1 MTQDVQ
7 SNDFIALADIA
18 LDNDDLQH
26 AIGEGTRTAYYR
38 RLDTMFAHSDEHG
51 EFMRQ
56 QAAEAKRRA
65 LRELP
70 DLLEKAERNLQKNGY
85 QVEWAEDAAQANQ
98 LVLDIARRH
107 HVRTVT
113 KSKSM
118 LTEELG
124 TNHALEKA
132 GLHVVETDLGE
143 YIIQLAGETPSHIVG
158 PVMHKTKSE
167 IRDVFVREL
176 DMQPTDNAEEMV
188 AFARRMLREDFLS
201 ADMGISGGNFLV
213 AETGS
218 IGLVMNEGNGRM
230 CTSLP
235 RVHIAIIGIEK
246 IVDTV
251 EDYITLTQVLPS
263 SSTGQKMTVYTNILN
278 GPSHDGEADGPEHA
292 YVILVDNGRSD
303 IYATKYA
310 EVLSCIRCGACQ
322 NACPVY
328 RTMGG
333 HAYGWVYGGP
343 IGAVLTPL
351 FVGLENATPLP
362 HASSLCGSC
371 KQVCP
376 VDIDLPR
383 MLLDL
388 RWDLVREGESK
399 AGWDAAMKMWAIGMT
414 SPTRFALGGK
424 AARAGQAIMG
434 DYMPGV
440 LGNWSKHRDFP
451 EFAPKPFRQLWGERA
466 PTLNPG
472 PPRSPASRGKL
483 PIKREG
489 LS

>member
-1 MTQDVQ
+1 
-7 SNDFIALADIA
+7 
-18 LDNDDLQH
+18 
-26 AIGEGTRTAYYR
+26 
-38 RLDTMFAHSDEHG
+38 
-51 EFMRQ
+51 
-56 QAAEAKRRA
+56 
-65 LRELP
+65 
-70 DLLEKAERNLQKNGY
+70 
-85 QVEWAEDAAQANQ
+85 
-98 LVLDIARRH
+98 
-107 HVRTVT
+107 
-113 KSKSM
+113 M

-124 TNHALEKA
+124 TNSAMEAA

-158 PVMHKTKSE
+158 PVMHKTKAE

-176 DMQPTDNAEEMV
+176 DMAPTDNAEEMV
-188 AFARRMLREDFLS
+188 AFARRMLRDDFLN
-201 ADMGISGGNFLV
+201 ADMGISGGNFLI

-235 RVHIAIIGIEK
+235 RVHIALIGIEK

-251 EDYITLTQVLPS
+251 EDYATLTQVLPS

-278 GPSHDGEADGPEHA
+278 GPGRADEGDGPEQA

-303 IYATKYA
+303 IYATKYT

-351 FVGLENATPLP
+351 FVGLEEATPLP

-399 AGWDAAMKMWAIGMT
+399 AGWDAAMKRWAIGRT
-414 SPTRFALGGK
+414 SPARFALGGR

-434 DYMPGV
+434 EYMPGP

-451 EFAPKPFRQLWGERA
+451 DFAPKPFRQLWESRRR
-466 PTLNPG
+466 
-472 PPRSPASRGKL
+472 RSSTQTRQGAQ
-483 PIKREG
+483 
-489 LS
+489 

>member
-1 MTQDVQ
+1 MTHEVQ
-7 SNDFIALADIA
+7 SNNFIALADVA
-18 LDNDDLQH
+18 LHNEDLQH
-26 AIGEGTRTAYYR
+26 AIGDGTRAAYYK
-38 RLDTMFAHSDEHG
+38 RLDTMFAHSNEHG

-56 QAAEAKRRA
+56 QSAEAKRRA
-65 LRELP
+65 LRHLP
-70 DLLEKAERNLQKNGY
+70 DLLEKSERNLKKNGFR
-85 QVEWAEDAAQANQ
+85 VEWAEDAAQANQ

-107 HVRTVT
+107 DVKTVT

-118 LTEELG
+118 LSEELG
-124 TNHALEKA
+124 TNHAMEAA
-132 GLHVVETDLGE
+132 GLRVVETDLGE
-143 YIIQLAGETPSHIVG
+143 YIIQLSGETPSHIVG
-158 PVMHKTKSE
+158 PVMHKTKAE

-176 DMQPTDNAEEMV
+176 DMEPTDDAAEMV
-188 AFARRMLREDFLS
+188 AFARKMLREVFLN
-201 ADMGISGGNFLV
+201 ADMGISGGNFLI

-230 CTSLP
+230 CTSMP
-235 RVHIAIIGIEK
+235 RVHVALVGIEK
-246 IVDTV
+246 LVDTV
-251 EDYITLTQVLPS
+251 EDYATLTQVLSS
-263 SSTGQKMTVYTNILN
+263 SSTGQKLTVYTNIIN
-278 GPSHDGEADGPEHA
+278 GPRRHNEEDGPEHA

-310 EVLSCIRCGACQ
+310 EVLTCIRCGACQ

-371 KQVCP
+371 KEVCP

-388 RWDLVREGESK
+388 RWDLVQQGETK
-399 AGWDAAMKMWAIGMT
+399 VGWDVAMKMWAIGMT
-414 SPTRFALGGK
+414 SPTRFNLGGA
-424 AARAGQAIMG
+424 AARAGQHIMG
-434 DYMPGV
+434 DYLPGV
-440 LGNWSKHRDFP
+440 LGNWTKHRDFP
-451 EFAPKPFRQLWGERA
+451 DFAPKSFRQLWKERA
-466 PTLNPG
+466 PTLNP
-472 PPRSPASRGKL
+472 SHKM
-483 PIKREG
+483 KEG
-489 LS
+489 LR

>member
-1 MTQDVQ
+1 MTMTVE
-7 SNDFIALADIA
+7 SNNFIALADVA
-18 LDNDDLQH
+18 LHNDDLQH
-26 AIGEGTRTAYYR
+26 AIGEGTRAAYYK

-65 LRELP
+65 LRQLP
-70 DLLEKAERNLQKNGY
+70 DLLEKAERNLKKNGF
-85 QVEWAEDAAQANQ
+85 QVEWAVDAVQANQ

-107 HVRTVT
+107 GAQTIT

-118 LTEELG
+118 LSEELG
-124 TNHALEKA
+124 TNHAMEAA
-132 GLHVVETDLGE
+132 GLQVVETDLGE
-143 YIIQLAGETPSHIVG
+143 YIIQLANETPSHIVG
-158 PVMHKTKSE
+158 PVMHKTKAE
-167 IRDVFVREL
+167 IRDVFVDEL
-176 DMQPTDNAEEMV
+176 GMEPTDDAEEMV

-201 ADMGISGGNFLV
+201 ADMGISGGNFLI

-235 RVHIAIIGIEK
+235 RVHVALVGIEK
-246 IVDTV
+246 LVDTV
-251 EDYITLTQVLPS
+251 EDYATLTQVLPS
-263 SSTGQKMTVYTNILN
+263 SSTGQKLTVYTNIIN
-278 GPSHDGEADGPEHA
+278 GPRRDDEDDGPEYT
-292 YVILVDNGRSD
+292 YVILVDNGRTE
-303 IYATKYA
+303 IYDTKYA
-310 EVLSCIRCGACQ
+310 EALLCIRCGACQ

-388 RWDLVREGESK
+388 RWDLVQEGESNVR
-399 AGWDAAMKMWAIGMT
+399 WDMAMKMWAIGMT
-414 SPTRFALGGK
+414 SPTRFNLGGV
-424 AARAGQAIMG
+424 AARVGQHIMG
-434 DYMPGV
+434 EYMPGV
-440 LGNWSKHRDFP
+440 LGNWTKHRDFP
-451 EFAPKPFRQLWGERA
+451 DFASKPFRQLWKEGKR
-466 PTLNPG
+466 G
-472 PPRSPASRGKL
+472 RS
-483 PIKREG
+483 
-489 LS
+489 

>member
-1 MTQDVQ
+1 MTLEVQ
-7 SNDFIALADIA
+7 SNNFIALADVA
-18 LDNDDLQH
+18 LHNEDLQH

-65 LRELP
+65 LRDLP
-70 DLLEKAERNLQKNGY
+70 DLLEKAERNLKKNGY

-98 LVLDIARRH
+98 LVVDIARRH
-107 HVRTVT
+107 RVQTVT

-124 TNHALEKA
+124 ANHAMEAA
-132 GLHVVETDLGE
+132 GLRVVETDLGE

-158 PVMHKTKSE
+158 PVMHKTKAE

-176 DMQPTDNAEEMV
+176 GMTPTDNAEEMV
-188 AFARRMLREDFLS
+188 AFARKMLREDFLS
-201 ADMGISGGNFLV
+201 ADMGVSGGNFLI

-235 RVHIAIIGIEK
+235 RVHVALIGIEK

-251 EDYITLTQVLPS
+251 EDYATLTQVLPS

-278 GPSHDGEADGPEHA
+278 GPGRADEGDGPEHA

-310 EVLSCIRCGACQ
+310 EALSCIRCGACQ

-351 FVGLENATPLP
+351 FVGLENAKPLP

-388 RWDLVREGESK
+388 RWDLVREGESQV
-399 AGWDAAMKMWAIGMT
+399 GWDAAMKLWAVGMT
-414 SPTRFALGGK
+414 SPTRYALGGK

-434 DYMPGV
+434 EYMPGV

-451 EFAPKPFRQLWGERA
+451 AFAPKPFRQLWRERA
-466 PTLNPG
+466 PSLNPK
-472 PPRSPASRGKL
+472 PPQYSASRGKHS
-483 PIKREG
+483 IQSEG
-489 LS
+489 QP

>member
-1 MTQDVQ
+1 MTMAVE
-7 SNDFIALADIA
+7 SNNFIALADVA
-18 LDNDDLQH
+18 LHNDDLQH
-26 AIGEGTRTAYYR
+26 AIGDGTRAAYYK

-51 EFMRQ
+51 EFIRQ

-65 LRELP
+65 LRQLP
-70 DLLEKAERNLQKNGY
+70 DLLEKAERNLKKNGF
-85 QVEWAEDAAQANQ
+85 QVEWAVDAAQANQ

-107 HVRTVT
+107 GAQTVT

-118 LTEELG
+118 LSEELG
-124 TNHALEKA
+124 TNHAMEAA
-132 GLHVVETDLGE
+132 GLQVVETDLGE
-143 YIIQLAGETPSHIVG
+143 YIIQLANETPSHIVG
-158 PVMHKTKSE
+158 PVMHKTKAE
-167 IRDVFVREL
+167 IRDVFVDEL
-176 DMQPTDNAEEMV
+176 GMEPTDDAEEMV

-201 ADMGISGGNFLV
+201 ADMGISGGNFLI

-235 RVHIAIIGIEK
+235 RVHVALVGIEK
-246 IVDTV
+246 LVDTV
-251 EDYITLTQVLPS
+251 EDYATLTQVLPS
-263 SSTGQKMTVYTNILN
+263 SSTGQKLTVYTNIIN
-278 GPSHDGEADGPEHA
+278 GPRRDDEDDGPEYT
-292 YVILVDNGRSD
+292 YVILVDNGRTD
-303 IYATKYA
+303 IYDTKYA
-310 EVLSCIRCGACQ
+310 EVLTCIRCGACQ

-388 RWDLVREGESK
+388 RWDLVQEGESQ
-399 AGWDAAMKMWAIGMT
+399 AGWDMAMKMWAIGMT
-414 SPTRFALGGK
+414 SPRRFNLGGV
-424 AARAGQAIMG
+424 AARVGQHIMG
-434 DYMPGV
+434 EYMPGV
-440 LGNWSKHRDFP
+440 LGNWTKHRDFP
-451 EFAPKPFRQLWGERA
+451 DFASKPFRQLWKERKR
-466 PTLNPG
+466 G
-472 PPRSPASRGKL
+472 RS
-483 PIKREG
+483 
-489 LS
+489 